1 MYKFLLIFSILLI
14 AAINIEGQNNTNH
27 NWKPL
32 IINDAQRLWYDRSQ
46 LDTINNT
53 SFDIWILEMHRPVLS
68 LEGISD
74 NIMRT
79 KTLYTVDLNAYKYG
93 LKTVVYY
100 DPSNQVIKD
109 FHYDTNNQNAEY
121 KYIFPI
127 TENSFMQKL
136 IDELIRLRK
145 LKEPIK

>member
-1 MYKFLLIFSILLI
+1 MT
-14 AAINIEGQNNTNH
+14 INVVGQTTTH

-32 IINDAQRLWYDRSQ
+32 VINDDQRMWYDRSQ
-46 LDTINNT
+46 LDTINT
-53 SFDIWILEMHRPVLS
+53 PTFDIWILEMHRPSLS

-79 KTLYTVDLNAYKYG
+79 KTLYAVDLQSYKYG
-93 LKTVVYY
+93 LKKVAYY
-100 DPSNQVIKD
+100 DPSNQLIKS
-109 FHYDTNNQNAEY
+109 FQYDTNSATEEY

-136 IDELIRLRK
+136 VDELLRIRK
-145 LKEPIK
+145 QKESFK

>member
-1 MYKFLLIFSILLI
+1 MKKYSFILYLLLIFP
-14 AAINIEGQNNTNH
+14 INVAGQTPNH

-32 IINDAQRLWYDRSQ
+32 IITDDQRMWYDRSQ
-46 LDTINNT
+46 LDTIN
-53 SFDIWILEMHRPVLS
+53 SPAFDIWILEMHRPTLT

-79 KTLYTVDLNAYKYG
+79 KTLYAVDLQSYKYG
-93 LKTVVYY
+93 LKKVVYY
-100 DPSNQVIKD
+100 DPSNQVIKS
-109 FHYDTNNQNAEY
+109 FQYDTNSSTEEY

-136 IDELIRLRK
+136 IDELLRLRK
-145 LKEPIK
+145 LKESVK

>member
-1 MYKFLLIFSILLI
+1 MKKYSFILYLLLILSINV
-14 AAINIEGQNNTNH
+14 AGQTPNH

-32 IINDAQRLWYDRSQ
+32 IINDDLRMWYDRSQ
-46 LDTINNT
+46 LDTIN
-53 SFDIWILEMHRPVLS
+53 SPAFDIWILEMHRPTLS

-79 KTLYTVDLNAYKYG
+79 KTLYAVDLQSYKYG
-93 LKTVVYY
+93 LKKVAYY
-100 DPSNQVIKD
+100 DPSNQLIKS
-109 FHYDTNNQNAEY
+109 FQYDTNSSTEEY

-136 IDELIRLRK
+136 IDELLRLRK
-145 LKEPIK
+145 LKESVK

>member
-1 MYKFLLIFSILLI
+1 MQKYSFILYLLLIIT
-14 AAINIEGQNNTNH
+14 INVVGQTTSH

-32 IINDAQRLWYDRSQ
+32 IINDDQRMWYDRSQ
-46 LDTINNT
+46 LDTIN
-53 SFDIWILEMHRPVLS
+53 SPAFDIWILEMHRPTLS

-79 KTLYTVDLNAYKYG
+79 KTLYAVDLQSYKYG
-93 LKTVVYY
+93 LKKVAYY
-100 DPSNQVIKD
+100 DPSNQLIKS
-109 FHYDTNNQNAEY
+109 FQYDTNSSTEEY

-136 IDELIRLRK
+136 VDELLRLRK
-145 LKEPIK
+145 LKESVK